1 MELNPDWV
9 VGFVDGEGC
18 FFVGIQRNPKTASG
32 FQVIPEF
39 RIIQHERDIAVLHAL
54 KRFFTFGTVCR
65 NHGDRWELRVRKLEH
80 LRGIA
85 DFFLRHSLK
94 TKKNVDFL
102 KFRDVL
108 LMMSRNEHLTPGGL
122 RRIAKIASQMNT
134 GKRAALEGLQ
144 LLDEDRVQASLKDEE
159 NF

>member
-18 FFVGIQRNPKTASG
+18 FLVGIQRNPKTTSG

-39 RIIQHERDIAVLHAL
+39 RIVQHERDIAVLHSL
-54 KRFFTFGTVCR
+54 KRFFGFGTVCQ
-65 NHGDRWELRVRKLEH
+65 NHGDRWELRVRKLDH
-80 LRGIA
+80 LIDVA

-108 LMMSRNEHLTPGGL
+108 LMMKKEEHLSESGL
-122 RRIAKIASQMNT
+122 RRIATIASQMNT
-134 GKRAALEGLQ
+134 GKRSALDELR
-144 LLDEDRVQASLKDEE
+144 LLDEDIVQTSLKDEE